1 MNKEQY
7 IRSRFKDLL
16 NETLEERTNDI
27 KKNLSKKVRLN
38 PKNKFDYIEE
48 GKGMCE
54 SCGGMVNE
62 GETCE
67 ECGSMYKGDIR
78 ELGGMDD
85 GHPRFGKENFN
96 QMTKAQV
103 ERLLKGDDDDDEND
117 YGNLSMY
124 NPYYG
129 DDANMDDDDMG
140 YDDDDDFEFKTPVRD
155 AIRSH
160 KGRFKTPVRD
170 AIRSHKGKFETPVR
184 DAIRS
189 RGNRL
194 RDLEDD
200 MSEGVNFEIDERLY
214 GNQSRIDKN
223 KNNRIDSEDFKMLRN
238 QQDEEQLYEINFEK
252 EENTEGNAFT
262 GALSKAKKHNKDE
275 FEVDGKKFKV
285 KESILYTESDLLDL
299 IENLVIEEKNTFK
312 KSEPKGYKEYE
323 RVHNADKKE
332 NDNYLK
338 SVAKKMT
345 DYLKGSSDSGSKYE
359 MKETKKFPTENGG
372 MKKGIRKKYT
382 PSDAVDDYVDAF
394 SYPGQTNL
402 RFNDIK
408 PNSKNIEKYLK
419 GDRTTGNAQVDDDG
433 NALGNVVPSDV
444 GEKFFKN
451 FEENLYGHEQADA
464 SYKRY
469 SQPVDFAGEDI
480 EKGSL
485 KSKKGKGKKTAQTVL
500 DNIDESVEPKKL
512 VKLNEEFG
520 RMQELMGYSRKT
532 Q

>member
-27 KKNLSKKVRLN
+27 KKNLYKKVSLN
-38 PKNKFDYIEE
+38 PKNEFDYIEE

-103 ERLLKGDDDDDEND
+103 ERLLRGDNDEDDDE
-117 YGNLSMY
+117 Y
-124 NPYYG
+124 
-129 DDANMDDDDMG
+129 
-140 YDDDDDFEFKTPVRD
+140 DDFEFKTPVRD

-160 KGRFKTPVRD
+160 KGKFETPVRD

-189 RGNRL
+189 RGNRS

-200 MSEGVNFEIDERLY
+200 MSEGVNFEIDEKLY

-223 KNNRIDSEDFKMLRN
+223 KNNRIDSEDFKMLRK
-238 QQDEEQLYEINFEK
+238 QQDEEQLYEIDFEK
-252 EENTEGNAFT
+252 EEYTEGNAFT
-262 GALSKAKKHNKDE
+262 GALSNAKKHNKDE
-275 FEVDGKKFKV
+275 FEVGGKKFKV

-332 NDNYLK
+332 NNNYLK

-382 PSDAVDDYVDAF
+382 PSDAVDEYIDAF

-402 RFNDIK
+402 VYDEIK
-408 PNSKNIEKYLK
+408 PNDEKIK
-419 GDRTTGNAQVDDDG
+419 GQLVGSSTNGNAQVDKDG
-433 NALGNVVPSDV
+433 KALGNVVPSEV
-444 GEKFFKN
+444 GEKFYNNFKD
-451 FEENLYGHEQADA
+451 NLYGQEQMNA
-464 SYKRY
+464 SYKR
-469 SQPVDFAGEDI
+469 QPQPIDQAGE
-480 EKGSL
+480 ETERGTL
-485 KSKKGKGKKTAQTVL
+485 KSKKGKKTSQSVL
-500 DNIDESVEPKKL
+500 NKLEESLDLKSQIL
-512 VKLNEEFG
+512 IGEEFK
-520 RMQELMGYSRKT
+520 RIQNLMGYNRKT